1 MRSIGEYFDLTDGI
15 QRNAK
20 LIKNLPCNETHST
33 MPEHATN
40 KATPDAATR
49 LRTYKD
55 AVVIITGGA
64 SGIGRALAEELSKRG
79 ARAVVLVDRQVVLAE
94 EVAGGSRKNGTEAKV
109 YEVDV
114 RDFTE
119 VQRVVNETVESYGH
133 LDLIFN
139 NAGLSVGAPLE
150 EIGVDGFNYVLD
162 VNIRGVTNGVQA
174 AYPIM
179 KRQGFGHIV
188 NTASIAG
195 LMATGEGFVAN
206 GTSKYAIVGLS
217 VNLRIEAARHGVNV
231 SVFCPG
237 VIDTPILKG
246 GGKYGKDKA
255 NIPDEELDKFF
266 AKYHPMDPKLFATE
280 ALGLVAKN
288 KEIIIVPGRPWK
300 MMWFATRLSPSLGL
314 WLGSKMIR
322 WSWY

>member
-1 MRSIGEYFDLTDGI
+1 MVE
-15 QRNAK
+15 Q
-20 LIKNLPCNETHST
+20 
-33 MPEHATN
+33 ATN
-40 KATPDAATR
+40 KATPDAAAR

-64 SGIGRALAEELSKRG
+64 SGIGRALAEELSKKG
-79 ARAVVLVDRQVVLAE
+79 ARAVVLVDRQAVLAE
-94 EVAGGSRKNGTEAKV
+94 EVAGGLRNNGTEAKV

-114 RDFTE
+114 RDFAE
-119 VQRVVNETVESYGH
+119 VRRVVNETVESYGH

-150 EIGVDGFNYVLD
+150 EIGVDDFNYVLD

-174 AYPIM
+174 AYPVM
-179 KRQGFGHIV
+179 KKQGFGRIV

-195 LMATGEGFVAN
+195 LMALGEGLAAY

-231 SVFCPG
+231 SVLCPG

-255 NIPDEELDKFF
+255 NIPDEELEKFW
-266 AKYHPMDPKLFATE
+266 AKYHPMDPKLFATK

-288 KEIIIVPGRPWK
+288 KAIIIVPGWPWK
-300 MMWFATRLSPSLGL
+300 MKWFASRLSPSLGL
-314 WLGSKMIR
+314 YMARKQNDKMVKVLKKNLAEKTGAK
-322 WSWY
+322 